1 MNNKNKHI
9 FENHTKEQV
18 NFPDNITI
26 ETITNLKEF
35 KTFYKIPFN
44 IYNKNPY
51 WVPPFWTELNEF
63 FKNKN
68 PFWSHSKCKLFT
80 AKKNSKYIGR
90 IVAIIDDKYYEK
102 FNKKIGLFGFFECI
116 NDYGCAEA
124 LFQSAQKWLVLKN
137 MDIIRGPING
147 RIDVGCGFLAN
158 NYDSIPSLLC
168 SYSPEYYI
176 SFMEKFNMKKIRE
189 FNSYKIDLSKPF
201 PAKIK
206 EESQKC
212 IESGIRIRKLNRLR
226 TQKELKWWTKLVLE
240 TYVDHW
246 GYVSVTEEEVKSRF
260 GVKQLRWFVDPKLF
274 LIAEYENTPVGYIWS
289 TPDYNQ
295 IFKTMNGRLGILQML
310 TFLLKQKQIKIGKL
324 QFIGVKKEFR
334 DKNIGSCL
342 NYKTLVEM
350 KKRGFISAVVGL
362 IDKKNEVPNATIVK
376 TGAKPYK
383 RYLVYEKKIN
393 N

>member
-1 MNNKNKHI
+1 
-9 FENHTKEQV
+9 
-18 NFPDNITI
+18 
-26 ETITNLKEF
+26 
-35 KTFYKIPFN
+35 
-44 IYNKNPY
+44 
-51 WVPPFWTELNEF
+51 
-63 FKNKN
+63 
-68 PFWSHSKCKLFT
+68 
-80 AKKNSKYIGR
+80 
-90 IVAIIDDKYYEK
+90 
-102 FNKKIGLFGFFECI
+102 
-116 NDYGCAEA
+116 
-124 LFQSAQKWLVLKN
+124 
-137 MDIIRGPING
+137 
-147 RIDVGCGFLAN
+147 
-158 NYDSIPSLLC
+158 
-168 SYSPEYYI
+168 
-176 SFMEKFNMKKIRE
+176 MKKIRE

-212 IESGIRIRKLNRLR
+212 IESGIRIRKFNRLR